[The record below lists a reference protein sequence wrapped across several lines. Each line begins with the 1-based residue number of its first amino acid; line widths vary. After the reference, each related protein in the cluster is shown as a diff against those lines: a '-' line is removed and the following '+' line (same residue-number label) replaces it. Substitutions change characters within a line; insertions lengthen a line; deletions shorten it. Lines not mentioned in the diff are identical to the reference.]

1 MPSTDAEKAIL
12 EALADQKFKWRT
24 PRGVAQQ
31 LGVDEKDVLHAIRN
45 NEDVI
50 VQSSTPSS
58 DGSPLYTTRAKFHQS
73 GSSIEKIVA
82 AFKGRAR

>member
-1 MPSTDAEKAIL
+1 MVSPDIEKAIL
-12 EALADQKFKWRT
+12 EALADQKYKWRT
-24 PRGVAQQ
+24 TRGVAQQ
-31 LGVDEKDVLHAIRN
+31 LGVDEKDILKAIQD
-45 NEDVI
+45 NEEAI

-73 GSSIEKIVA
+73 GSSFEKIVA